1 MNLITYGVAWIIQ
14 NEVILHSNIA
24 EAVERLFLTP
34 AVYHTLEARV
44 KETLGPYKD
53 MTDKVEF
60 SLEELADNFR
70 AHASR
75 YLSLHQPTANID
87 VGPKLVAGQYQTCVT
102 ANANINPGDLL
113 SSLTGTVVDLKEF
126 TEQEKMDFVL
136 DYQHSGAIR
145 AGPQGTSVLL
155 GPVRFVNHDCDPNC
169 KIVFAGHGNISLGA
183 VKPIRIHEEITI
195 NFGKNHFGPKNK
207 DCRCVTCERRQ
218 RGAYSKMAQ
227 TASEEK
233 IANVTNDDNDNQPFE
248 TSETFMCSSCRRQ
261 YPEKK
266 QDFESHCPRC
276 VGHFFLYCDEWPKR
290 RRQAV
295 ASFFEEFQKREGQ
308 RWQLAMDATWSKK
321 HEERMEQWGQALASM
336 PSPSPGDTLT
346 TIDTTVSTTSDTTTT
361 SAIATSAANDKSLS
375 TRKRHAGPTM
385 TSEKDGDEDDKS
397 DAKHYDESGTN
408 LEVNEPYLTPNKRKG
423 LAMDKSAKHR
433 RGENELAWP
442 VKHSVLDD
450 GSGEVDMSLEGHGVV
465 RRSKRLRC
473 MAH

>member
-1 MNLITYGVAWIIQ
+1 MIKFKLKPVF
-14 NEVILHSNIA
+14 
-24 EAVERLFLTP
+24 RTP

-70 AHASR
+70 AHARR

-102 ANANINPGDLL
+102 ANANINTGDLL

-169 KIVFAGHGNISLGA
+169 KIVLAGHGNISLGA

-195 NFGKNHFGPKNK
+195 NF
-207 DCRCVTCERRQ
+207 
-218 RGAYSKMAQ
+218 
-227 TASEEK
+227 ASEEK
-233 IANVTNDDNDNQPFE
+233 IANVTNDANDNQPFE
-248 TSETFMCSSCRRQ
+248 TSEMFMCSSCRRQ

-321 HEERMEQWGQALASM
+321 QEERMEQWGQALASM
-336 PSPSPGDTLT
+336 PSTSPGDTLT

-361 SAIATSAANDKSLS
+361 SALATGAVNDKLLS
-375 TRKRHAGPTM
+375 TRKKHAGPTM

-397 DAKHYDESGTN
+397 DAKHYDESGPN
-408 LEVNEPYLTPNKRKG
+408 LEGNAPCLTPNKRKG

-450 GSGEVDMSLEGHGVV
+450 SSGEVDMTLEGYDVV
-465 RRSKRLRC
+465 RRSKRLRR